1 MRRRNRKWG
10 RIEKAARRAYE
21 RHPLAVEAAVM
32 AVTFPLFYLGLCAAL
47 AL

>member
-21 RHPLAVEAAVM
+21 RHPLAVEALALL
-32 AVTFPLFYLGLCAAL
+32 AALPLLYLGLCAAL